1 MVTSKSRQPDATKP
15 TIPSMAMQYF
25 AEGKYKSA
33 FRAASQ
39 AIAEEPS
46 NIEGYIAL
54 SETALHLH
62 AFDDAVL
69 ALKDWEA
76 HPRARPYI
84 QKARDC
90 HEEHA
95 TGNYNLSK
103 MHQEARKDPRIMHGN
118 YINRNVALETRN
130 DLRGIFAQV

>member
-1 MVTSKSRQPDATKP
+1 MVTSKSRQPDTTKP
-15 TIPSMAMQYF
+15 TIPSAAMQYC
-25 AEGKYKSA
+25 AEGKYKDA

-54 SETALHLH
+54 SETALHLR

-69 ALKDWEA
+69 ALKGWEA

-84 QKARDC
+84 QKARNC
-90 HEEHA
+90 YEEHA

-103 MHQEARKDPRIMHGN
+103 MYQEAVKDPRMMHGD
-118 YINRNVALETRN
+118 YINPKVALETRN

>member
-1 MVTSKSRQPDATKP
+1 MVTSKSRQLNPTKP
-15 TIPSMAMQYF
+15 TIPSMAMQYC
-25 AEGKYKSA
+25 AKGKYKDA

-39 AIAEEPS
+39 AIAEEPM

-54 SETALHLH
+54 SETALHLR

-69 ALKDWEA
+69 ALEDWEA

-84 QKARDC
+84 QKARSC
-90 HEEHA
+90 YEEHA
-95 TGNYNLSK
+95 TGKYNLSK
-103 MHQEARKDPRIMHGN
+103 MYQEAVKDPRIMHGD
-118 YINRNVALETRN
+118 YINPKVALETRN